1 MLSESFMKMFDKADH
16 LAGTGKNKNIWEVKE
31 HQPSATMN
39 QLEVNANG
47 TFWGFNH
54 EVVKNV
60 KDITTRMSSKLK
72 DKDCDGVAFLLDDVN
87 DDAKQEHLVFVELK
101 SSFDI
106 IRIKGAFH
114 QITMSFIKMH
124 AWLSL
129 CKGYD
134 IDQLKVHF
142 ITACKCYKN
151 EDQEANVMLRISQA
165 KELEEETFEI
175 KFLKPLLDEKNI
187 KVKLSSFDDIKE
199 LPFHDS
205 ICNKEIAM
213 YLQLTAQYFN
223 SKTKVDLVI

>member
-1 MLSESFMKMFDKADH
+1 MLLSESFMKMFDKAED
-16 LAGTGKNKNIWEVKE
+16 LAGTGKSKNIWKVKE
-31 HQPSATMN
+31 HQPSATMK

-47 TFWGFNH
+47 TFSGFNH
-54 EVVKNV
+54 EIVKSV
-60 KDITTRMSSKLK
+60 KDVTTRMSLKLE
-72 DKDCDGVAFLLDDVN
+72 DKDCDGVAFLL

-101 SSFDI
+101 SNFDI
-106 IRIKGAFH
+106 GKIKGAFH

-134 IDQLKVHF
+134 IAQLKVHF

-165 KELEEETFEI
+165 QELEEVTFEA
-175 KFLKPLLDEKNI
+175 KFLKPLLDEQNV
-187 KVKLSSFDDIKE
+187 KVKLSIFDDIKE

-213 YLQLTAQYFN
+213 YLQLTAQYSN